1 MAAPPIFQ
9 EGASLTRPP
18 FFNGKYYGW
27 WKNRMMNFI
36 IAKNYDLWNVV
47 MDGPIIPTKLGPK
60 GRLELTPENKIALQ
74 NNAKAKN
81 ILICGL
87 GPDEYN
93 RISSCSTAKEIWD
106 TLQTAHAGMSQ
117 MKKCKIDYLNRKY
130 ELFRMKDGETIQ
142 EMHSRFTS
150 IINEMNS
157 LGESLPSGKA
167 VRKFFS
173 VLPNSWESKVEAIT
187 EACDLDSEE
196 ENMELTTRM
205 FQEMLSK
212 GR

>member
-1 MAAPPIFQ
+1 MAAPPVYQ

-27 WKNRMMNFI
+27 WKNRMMEFI
-36 IAKNYDLWNVV
+36 IAENYDLWDVV
-47 MDGPIIPTKLGPK
+47 MDGPTIPTKFGADGTFGPK
-60 GRLELTPENKIALQ
+60 GRLELTPEDKIALQ

-93 RISSCSTAKEIWD
+93 RISSCSNAKEIWD
-106 TLQTAHAGMSQ
+106 TLQSAHERHMSPI
-117 MKKCKIDYLNRKY
+117 KKCIVDYWKRKY
-130 ELFRMKDGETIQ
+130 ELFRMTDGETIQ

-150 IINEMNS
+150 IIDKMDS

-173 VLPNSWESKVEAIT
+173 VLPSSWVSKVEAR
-187 EACDLDSEE
+187 DLDFEE
-196 ENMELTTRM
+196 ENIKLITRT
-205 FQEMLSK
+205 FRK
-212 GR
+212 C